1 MGRSLYASAPV
12 VVVDGVNH
20 QRRLDSLA
28 TEEPLEIRLGG
39 PGQQPMS
46 VVVTMRTPGH
56 DFELATGFLFS
67 EELTT
72 PGEIRAIRYCV
83 DPADGSQQYNIV
95 TVELRRPV
103 DPSRLTRRFGATA
116 ACGLCGKATLDDLA
130 LRCGPVAA
138 GFGVPASLFALLPE
152 RVRSQQRIFEHTG
165 GLHAAA
171 LFEKNADLVVTREDV
186 GRHNAV
192 DKVIGAVL
200 LERPTTLADHI
211 LVVSGRLGF
220 EIVQKAAVAGIPI
233 VAAVSA
239 PSTLAVDTAERFGI
253 TLVGFLRG
261 DRFNVYSHA
270 ERVALWPDS
279 RPGKS

>member
-1 MGRSLYASAPV
+1 MGRSRCASAPV
-12 VVVDGVNH
+12 LVVDGEHHRHRV
-20 QRRLDSLA
+20 DALA

-39 PGQQPMS
+39 PGQQPTS

-56 DFELATGFLFS
+56 DFELAAGFLSS
-67 EELTT
+67 EELVV
-72 PGEIRAIRYCV
+72 PSDIRTIRYCV
-83 DPADGSQQYNIV
+83 DPEDGTQQYNIV

-103 DPSRLTRRFGATA
+103 DPGRLTRRFGATA

-138 GFGVPASLFALLPE
+138 GFSVPASLFALLPE
-152 RVRSQQRIFEHTG
+152 RLRSQQRIFDQTG

-171 LFEKNADLVVTREDV
+171 LFEKNGDLVVTREDV

-200 LERPTTLADHI
+200 LGHEAVLADHI

-239 PSTLAVDTAERFGI
+239 PSTLAVDTAQRFGI
-253 TLVGFLRG
+253 TLVAFLRG
-261 DRFNVYSHA
+261 DHFNVYSHP
-270 ERVALWPDS
+270 ERVALS
-279 RPGKS
+279 A